1 MTTENFFERI
11 SNGKSSTARIASNS
25 WLAFACLCSPG
36 VFFKIAESQT
46 SFGTEDIE
54 SWFGALL
61 LSGFNLYAAY
71 DVRNF
76 AYGKKVYLESVYYDA
91 TKKNT
96 PVRWLSL
103 VLDLMLSGFFCFM
116 AISQYDQWYLKL
128 L

>member
-36 VFFKIAESQT
+36 VFFKISESQT

-71 DVRNF
+71 DIRNF
-76 AYGKKVYLESVYYDA
+76 GYGKKVYLESVYYDA

-103 VLDLMLSGFFCFM
+103 VLDLMLSGFFCYM
-116 AISQYDQWYLKL
+116 AISQYDQLYLKL